1 MERRCPVRR
10 RSRCST
16 RTSPT
21 STRGPSQRADSAP
34 PDRDPKSMFGDEV
47 HGHHP
52 SMDDSPL
59 FLTGATGFVG
69 MELLARYLER
79 TDRTVFALVRGSDDA
94 DAQARLDATVA
105 RMLPDPDAYAGRAIA
120 VRGDVT
126 SPGLGMAP
134 RRRAQ
139 LAAEIGEIVHSAASV
154 SFTLPLPEARA
165 INVRGTRH
173 VGRFAHSV
181 ESLRRLSYVSTA
193 YVAGEY
199 GGLFS
204 EDQLDVGQ

>member
-1 MERRCPVRR
+1 MRQ
-10 RSRCST
+10 SRCST

-79 TDRTVFALVRGSDDA
+79 SDRTIYALVRGSDDA

-105 RMLPDPDAYAGRAIA
+105 RMLPDPDSYRGRAVA
-120 VRGDVT
+120 VRGDVMK
-126 SPGLGMAP
+126 PGLGMSHGDHT
-134 RRRAQ
+134 R
-139 LAAEIGEIVHSAASV
+139 LAG
-154 SFTLPLPEARA
+154 T
-165 INVRGTRH
+165 VR
-173 VGRFAHSV
+173 
-181 ESLRRLSYVSTA
+181 
-193 YVAGEY
+193 
-199 GGLFS
+199 
-204 EDQLDVGQ
+204 